1 MPVPELFI
9 SCWLLLY
16 SIHCPVPGFTT
27 VLGGQCASVAYIE
40 GRLVSPVNLLM
51 LPLTAVQ
58 VYNVQGILLVGKF
71 MENVLTSTYIID
83 FAVGKGLRK

>member
-1 MPVPELFI
+1 M
-9 SCWLLLY
+9 
-16 SIHCPVPGFTT
+16 
-27 VLGGQCASVAYIE
+27 
-40 GRLVSPVNLLM
+40 SPVNLLM